1 MTYSDMKISKSQPRK
16 WLLGIDHL
24 YRIKTNQLDFYKAL
38 ESQYGDVVC
47 LQLGPYRTWLLFHPD
62 PIESLLAKNSKA
74 FIRFRKL
81 TDVVRQWNGDSLLLA
96 EGEAWQVRRRKVL
109 PAFQTKRLPN
119 YGEAAVHH
127 ALKLCATI
135 DKLSGGAGTVS
146 LDTDAVMARLTLDIA
161 TTTLFG
167 ASPMPNGDEI
177 ERALQVL
184 SDTAFREST
193 SPFTLPDWL
202 PLKAKKDKKWAMGV
216 MDDLVTSLVNSRLED
231 IKRGEEADR
240 GDLLSMLVE
249 HHKGDA
255 LEIRNDSMSLL
266 IAGHETS
273 GALLGWIF
281 SLLAQHPEACR
292 KAQDELDVV
301 LGGRP
306 AVMSDLRE
314 LPYIRAIIDETL
326 RLYPPAYALF
336 IRQAVQDVNLA
347 GLAVKAG
354 DNVQIVPYT
363 LHRSERWF
371 ENGDQFVPSR
381 FLSDAT
387 WPKYAYL
394 PFGAGPRVCIGQNFG
409 LMEACLVTATILQ
422 HWTPTSVDGPIVAE
436 AKFSLRPKGGLP
448 MSWTKRV

>member
-1 MTYSDMKISKSQPRK
+1 MTYPKIKMSKSQPRK

-24 YRIKTNQLDFYKAL
+24 YRIKTDQLNFYKAL
-38 ESQYGDVVC
+38 ENQYGDVVC

-96 EGEAWQVRRRKVL
+96 EGEAWQTRRRKVL

-119 YGEAAVHH
+119 YGKAAVHH
-127 ALKLCATI
+127 ALRLCDRI
-135 DKLSGGAGTVS
+135 DKQSNGAGSAS

-167 ASPMPNGDEI
+167 TDPVSNGDEI

-193 SPFTLPDWL
+193 SPLSLPDWL
-202 PLKAKKDKKWAMGV
+202 PVKAKKDKKWAMGV
-216 MDDLVTSLVNSRLED
+216 MDDLVTGLVNTRLED
-231 IKRGEEADR
+231 IEQGGDADR

-249 HHKGDA
+249 HHKGHA

-273 GALLGWIF
+273 GALLSWIF
-281 SLLAQHPEACR
+281 SLLAQYPEACR
-292 KAQDELDVV
+292 KAQDELDAI
-301 LGGRP
+301 LGGRQ
-306 AVMSDLRE
+306 ADMSDLRE

-336 IRQAVQDVNLA
+336 TRQAIQDVDLA
-347 GLAVKAG
+347 GVSVKAG
-354 DNVQIVPYT
+354 DNIQIVPYT
-363 LHRSERWF
+363 LHRSKRWF
-371 ENGDQFVPSR
+371 GEGDKFVPER

-422 HWTPTSVDGPIVAE
+422 HWTPASVDTPVVTE

-448 MSWTKRV
+448 MSWTKRT